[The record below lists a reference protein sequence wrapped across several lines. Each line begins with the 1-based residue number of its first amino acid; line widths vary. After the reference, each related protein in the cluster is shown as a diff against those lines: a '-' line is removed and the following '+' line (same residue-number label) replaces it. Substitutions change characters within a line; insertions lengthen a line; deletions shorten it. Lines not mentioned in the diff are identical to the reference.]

1 MEELIMIIQ
10 AWKKVTVYLVVG
22 LFLAGAVQVAVSIS
36 VQRTNDLIQST
47 GTRTSFDPFSEGW
60 LYRKQITID
69 HTKVSGDLVN
79 FPVLIHITDSD
90 LPIRAQSNGND
101 ILFMDGSGTAVQL
114 HHEIE
119 YYSSSS
125 GELIAWVNIPSLSST
140 TDRIFYLYYGN
151 KNAANQQNPEQTWD
165 SNYVGVWHFGEQAG
179 STVADSTEYAI
190 TGTAS
195 SGAVVTTGFIG
206 NARNFDGST
215 GSVDLGTSPLFGG
228 MTAYSVEAWV
238 NPSFISGETR
248 IFDRGQSG
256 YPNRVLF
263 FQNYSWFRF
272 QTNNN
277 DNVQQ
282 PHALTV
288 GSWYYLGS
296 TFIGSGGEVA
306 LYVNGVKGPTVTS
319 TQVGP
324 TAGNIQ
330 TYIGATALQSGRKW
344 HGMIDEVRFSKVAR
358 TSGWIATEYA
368 NQNAPLSF
376 MSIGPE
382 EPIPLKKTIM
392 FGKITNLDTIGT
404 YTVFNAVN
412 LRCIQFSPFGF
423 IPLQSGEFIVVSNQ
437 YRGFITPVRILAICD
452 AHV

>member
-1 MEELIMIIQ
+1 MIIQ
-10 AWKKVTVYLVVG
+10 AWKKVTVYLIVG

-60 LYRKQITID
+60 LYRKQIMID

-90 LPIRAQSNGND
+90 LPTKAQSNGND

-179 STVADSTEYAI
+179 STVADSTENAI

-215 GSVDLGTSPLFGG
+215 GSVDLGTSSLFGG

-256 YPNRVLF
+256 NPNRVLF
-263 FQNYSWFRF
+263 FQDTGKLRF

-277 DNVQQ
+277 DNLEKSGV
-282 PHALTV
+282 LSV
-288 GSWYYLGS
+288 GAWYDVAG
-296 TFIGSGGEVA
+296 TFIGSGGQIA
-306 LYVNGVKGPTVTS
+306 LYANGVKIASTTS
-319 TQVGP
+319 TQAGP
-324 TAGNIQ
+324 TGGNIQ
-330 TYIGATALQSGRKW
+330 TYIGATALSSGRKW
-344 HGMIDEVRFSKVAR
+344 HGTIDEVRFSKIAR
-358 TSGWIATEYA
+358 SAGWISTEYQ
-368 NQNAPLSF
+368 NQNDPADFLF
-376 MSIGPE
+376 IGPE
-382 EPIPLKKTIM
+382 QPGL
-392 FGKITNLDTIGT
+392 
-404 YTVFNAVN
+404 
-412 LRCIQFSPFGF
+412 
-423 IPLQSGEFIVVSNQ
+423 
-437 YRGFITPVRILAICD
+437 
-452 AHV
+452 